1 MNQYSNF
8 DLIVAG
14 LNYLSRINIMTTVI
28 GTPNKNNEILQN
40 NNVKNKKHSI
50 NKFLLSSLFWG
61 VKLLLLPLIL
71 LISGVVSKVCSYVF
85 MCSLLMSIAYYST
98 SGVTKHFLIM
108 IFIMF
113 ISVIVKGICNKKGR

>member
-1 MNQYSNF
+1 
-8 DLIVAG
+8 
-14 LNYLSRINIMTTVI
+14 MTTI
-28 GTPNKNNEILQN
+28 IDTSDKNNETLKSNIVKDKKKGISKFIL
-40 NNVKNKKHSI
+40 ST
-50 NKFLLSSLFWG
+50 LFWG
-61 VKLLLLPLIL
+61 VKLLLLPCIL

-113 ISVIVKGICNKKGR
+113 ISVIVKGTCNKKGR